1 MELIENIAENYEID
15 KERTQAKIVTGHYK
29 DEDTGREFNYS
40 LEAVIAPRKDKDFQ
54 NAGEVEIIGNINST
68 PSIDGGEQYFQGG
81 DYRWTDKK
89 GNYMS
94 STSLRGMLR
103 AL

>member
-1 MELIENIAENYEID
+1 MRQVD
-15 KERTQAKIVTGHYK
+15 
-29 DEDTGREFNYS
+29 
-40 LEAVIAPRKDKDFQ
+40 
-54 NAGEVEIIGNINST
+54 IIGNINST

-94 STSLRGMLR
+94 STSLRDMLGGCGFNSY
-103 AL
+103 LNTSKKKVTIGSLCKHKNTVP